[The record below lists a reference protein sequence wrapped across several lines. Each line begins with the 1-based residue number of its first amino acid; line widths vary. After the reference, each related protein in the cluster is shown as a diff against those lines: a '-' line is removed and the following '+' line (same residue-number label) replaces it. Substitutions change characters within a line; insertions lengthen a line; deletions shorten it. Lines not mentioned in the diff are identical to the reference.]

1 MAAVNLRTLV
11 AGALAV
17 TLGLV
22 AAQAQTSPP
31 TWPTRPV
38 TMVVPFAAGGP
49 IDTVGRIMAPNLS
62 EALGQQVVI
71 ENVGGAGGMTGA
83 LRVAKAAPDGSQFAL
98 GNVGTHAVGYSMAK
112 DPPYH
117 PTKDFEPVAL
127 FARLSLVLVARKNLP
142 AANLQEFIAYAKAN
156 QAKMQ
161 FASAGAGSA
170 THLGCALLNAAAG
183 IDVTHVP
190 YRGGSPAM
198 QDVVAG
204 RIDYICIDTPVAGP
218 LVAGGQLKA
227 LAVLTRARSPAM
239 PDLPTAQEQGLTD
252 FEATNWTAFFL
263 PKGTPA
269 PIVQRLH
276 AATVRAIESPDVQ
289 KRMKDV
295 GIDPVPPEQMSQ
307 AYLATFVDSELA
319 KWAGA
324 IKASGLAPQ

>member
-1 MAAVNLRTLV
+1 MYKRPLYNAATDFTPVGLIAETPI
-11 AGALAV
+11 ALI
-17 TLGLV
+17 T
-22 AAQAQTSPP
+22 
-31 TWPTRPV
+31 
-38 TMVVPFAAGGP
+38 
-49 IDTVGRIMAPNLS
+49 N
-62 EALGQQVVI
+62 
-71 ENVGGAGGMTGA
+71 
-83 LRVAKAAPDGSQFAL
+83 
-98 GNVGTHAVGYSMAK
+98 
-112 DPPYH
+112 
-117 PTKDFEPVAL
+117 
-127 FARLSLVLVARKNLP
+127 KNLP
-142 AANLQEFIAYAKAN
+142 PNNLKDFAAYAKAN

-227 LAVLTRARSPAM
+227 LAVLTRVRSPAM

>member
-1 MAAVNLRTLV
+1 MAAIDLQTLV
-11 AGALAV
+11 SGALAV
-17 TLGLV
+17 TLSLA
-22 AAQAQTSPP
+22 AAQAQTQAQN
-31 TWPTRPV
+31 WPTRPV

-62 EALGQQVVI
+62 EALGQQIVV
-71 ENVGGAGGMTGA
+71 ENVGGAGGMAGA

-98 GNVGTHAVGYSMAK
+98 GNAGTHAVGYSMAK

-117 PTKDFEPVAL
+117 PAKDFEPVAL
-127 FARLSLVLVARKNLP
+127 FARLSLVLVTRKDLP
-142 AANLQEFIAYAKAN
+142 AANLQEFIAYAKIN
-156 QAKMQ
+156 PAKMQ

-190 YRGGSPAM
+190 YRGGAPAM

-227 LAVLTRARSPAM
+227 LAVLTRVRSPAM
-239 PDLPTAQEQGLTD
+239 PDLPTAQEQGLAG

-295 GIDPVPPEQMSQ
+295 GIDPVPSEQLSQ
-307 AYLATFVDSELA
+307 AYLATFVDSELT